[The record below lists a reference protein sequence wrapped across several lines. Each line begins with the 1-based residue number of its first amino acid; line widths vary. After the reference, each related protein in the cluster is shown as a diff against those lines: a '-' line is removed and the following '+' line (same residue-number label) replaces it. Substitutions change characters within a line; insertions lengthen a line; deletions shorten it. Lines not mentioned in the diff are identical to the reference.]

1 MIMLINGGGL
11 EINKKDFQLKLKTD
25 GIIKN
30 VSDFLDRKAD
40 REMRAKIKDS
50 LDSLQINTPDDFQKA
65 MIELYKTQ
73 NENRKAY

>member
-1 MIMLINGGGL
+1 MLINGGGL

>member
-1 MIMLINGGGL
+1 MNIT
-11 EINKKDFQLKLKTD
+11 KTD

-30 VSDFLDRKAD
+30 VSEFLDRKTD
-40 REMRAKIKDS
+40 REMRDKIKDS

-73 NENRKAY
+73 NANRKAY